1 MGVKSKTNYMTSI
14 ILWAKIGTITQIKLA
29 EECFPH
35 NVSGI
40 FYDYLSI
47 YCTTITFCVPSLID
61 CHCISFFTINRT
73 AERKMYLKDNTF
85 LVETFQKRM
94 NEMEFGSKIVLT
106 YCETKIVLVIEKI
119 FFKLFT
125 LSLAYLKS
133 FSWFL
138 KQFFQTVMKG
148 QQASTVFETEYHF
161 LKWYKCR
168 IHWNN

>member
-1 MGVKSKTNYMTSI
+1 MRLLMGVKSKTNYMTSI

-73 AERKMYLKDNTF
+73 AKRKMYLKDNAF
-85 LVETFQKRM
+85 LVEYRKKKH
-94 NEMEFGSKIVLT
+94 SKNVWKKWNLVRKLF
-106 YCETKIVLVIEKI
+106 YLVIEKI
-119 FFKLFT
+119 FYKLFT

-138 KQFFQTVMKG
+138 KQSFQTVMKG
-148 QQASTVFETEYHF
+148 QHSF
-161 LKWYKCR
+161 WNR
-168 IHWNN
+168 IPLFKVIQIAG